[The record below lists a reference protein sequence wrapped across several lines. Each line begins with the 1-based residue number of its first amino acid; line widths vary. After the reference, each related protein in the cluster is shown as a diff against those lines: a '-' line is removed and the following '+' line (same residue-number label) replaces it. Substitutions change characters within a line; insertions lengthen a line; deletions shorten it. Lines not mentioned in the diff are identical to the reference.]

1 MLDFDLFD
9 PGIVLPGVLLSVA
22 LGVMTALVAR
32 GKGRSLIAWW
42 LYGTLMPLI
51 GLFHA
56 MLLAPKLAT
65 RRGTGAS
72 AIRRC
77 PYCAEA
83 IKPEL
88 DVCPEC
94 WRVLPV
100 EGVAAD
106 SQPVP
111 AGYDDNP
118 DMR

>member
-1 MLDFDLFD
+1 MFDIDLLD
-9 PGIVLPGVLLSVA
+9 PAIILPGVLLSVA

-32 GKGRSLIAWW
+32 GKGRSVIGWW
-42 LYGTLMPLI
+42 LYGMLTPPI

-56 MLLAPKLAT
+56 MLVAPKRAA
-65 RRGTGAS
+65 RKAKGAS
-72 AIRRC
+72 AMRRC

-100 EGVAAD
+100 EGLTAE
-106 SQPVP
+106 SQPAP
-111 AGYDDNP
+111 TGYNDDP
-118 DMR
+118 DTR